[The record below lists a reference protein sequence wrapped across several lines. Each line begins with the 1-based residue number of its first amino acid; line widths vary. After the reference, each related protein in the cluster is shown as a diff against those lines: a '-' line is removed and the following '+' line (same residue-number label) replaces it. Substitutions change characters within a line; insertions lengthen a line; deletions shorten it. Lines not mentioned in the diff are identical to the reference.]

1 LWSRNEWFQS
11 IPRCRYIV
19 AQRSLGVSGRS
30 CGCSPRR
37 FVEPITWPERAGA
50 ALLLAATV
58 YAGLKPDALLGW
70 ILPALQSPAL
80 QPILRGN
87 TP

>member
-1 LWSRNEWFQS
+1 RRVRQ
-11 IPRCRYIV
+11 
-19 AQRSLGVSGRS
+19 VSFFGPAES
-30 CGCSPRR
+30 VPAAEPPLPPEN
-37 FVEPITWPERAGA
+37 EPITWPERAGA

-58 YAGLKPDALLGW
+58 YVGLKPDALLGW